1 MGRPELRALLAAALV
16 WPAALVLAGAARAAD
31 EEPLLR
37 HRAPIVVEQPGA
49 FVQLPLPVAAYA
61 RTLQPGLADLRVL
74 DARSANVPFALL
86 APRPDEALQR
96 EHLDDAALYPLPPRA
111 NANAAWAMPLELTV
125 EGERISVKRRPGAP
139 APTTAAPGWVFDLG
153 DPTTRPAGEPAP
165 VALELQWGGPSEFSV
180 GYRLEQSADLREWRA
195 AGAGQL
201 LALAA
206 PGGALTQP
214 RVPLPAA
221 PARFQRLVWLDA
233 ASAPALT
240 GARRVLVERRSRV
253 LDEPVELEI
262 AASPEPPAA
271 DARQA
276 APGALHYDLGA
287 VLPLVQLE
295 LLLPAGTQVAPV
307 RVQARERADQPWA
320 PLAGT
325 VAYRIERDG
334 VLSRSP
340 PLVLGAR
347 ARYLRVVPDPR
358 AGTLD
363 GARTPLRVRVQL
375 SSVLFAAQG
384 EAPYALLAGSA
395 QARAGALPLATLVPA
410 LDDERARFGRARLG
424 EWQEQADALRQAEA
438 GERRE
443 ALRRWLLWAVLL
455 GGVGALGWMVWRL
468 ARGAAKPG
476 Q

>member
-1 MGRPELRALLAAALV
+1 MRPREFALL
-16 WPAALVLAGAARAAD
+16 LAGAALAVIAAAAD

-37 HRAPIVVEQPGA
+37 HRANIVVERPGA

-61 RTLQPGLADLRVL
+61 RTQQSGLADLRVV
-74 DARSANVPFALL
+74 DARGANVPFALL
-86 APRPDEALQR
+86 APRPDEELRR
-96 EHLDDAALYPLPPRA
+96 ERLRDAALYPLPPRPPGST
-111 NANAAWAMPLELTV
+111 AWPLPLELTV
-125 EGERISVKRRPGAP
+125 EGERIRVTRRAGAP
-139 APTTAAPGWVFDLG
+139 APAGTPAGWVIDLG
-153 DPTTRPAGEPAP
+153 DPAARPADEPAP
-165 VALELQWGGPSEFSV
+165 QALELQWSGPAEFSV
-180 GYRLEQSADLREWRA
+180 AYRLEQSADLRSWQG

-214 RVPLPAA
+214 RVQLPAA
-221 PARFQRLVWLDA
+221 PARFQRLVWSDPA
-233 ASAPALT
+233 AAPALS
-240 GARRVLVERRSRV
+240 GARAVLVEQRSRV

-271 DARQA
+271 DPKQA

-295 LLLPAGTQVAPV
+295 LQLPAGTQVAPV
-307 RVQARERADQPWA
+307 HVQARERSDQPWQG
-320 PLAGT
+320 LAGA

-340 PLVLGAR
+340 PLVLQAR
-347 ARYLRVVPDPR
+347 ARYLRIVPDPR

-363 GARTPLRVRVQL
+363 PARVPIRLRVQL

-384 EAPYALLAGSA
+384 EGPYALLAGSA
-395 QARAGALPLATLVPA
+395 QARPGALPLATLVPA

-424 EWQEQADALRQAEA
+424 EWQESEAALRQAEA

-443 ALRRWLLWAVLL
+443 ALRRWLLWTVLL
-455 GGVGALGWMVWRL
+455 AGVGGLGWMVWRL
-468 ARGAAKPG
+468 ARGAAKPA